1 MTILRFSHAEL
12 AARLGRSTDA
22 ARVLARRK
30 GWQRVTGND
39 GRVAVLVDA
48 GELGPDSS
56 PERPGRRP
64 PEQAEQRPDTLQ
76 PVVDRLR
83 GSLEHALVQSA
94 SGWRPCRLR
103 ERVGRL
109 EGEAAGHAS
118 VVAELHNALAD
129 LSGRLDR
136 ATAELTEARRSWLE
150 RVLAA
155 LRR

>member
-1 MTILRFSHAEL
+1 MPSWP
-12 AARLGRSTDA
+12 RLGRSTDA

-56 PERPGRRP
+56 PERPGGRP

-94 SGWRPCRLR
+94 ERLETIAELR